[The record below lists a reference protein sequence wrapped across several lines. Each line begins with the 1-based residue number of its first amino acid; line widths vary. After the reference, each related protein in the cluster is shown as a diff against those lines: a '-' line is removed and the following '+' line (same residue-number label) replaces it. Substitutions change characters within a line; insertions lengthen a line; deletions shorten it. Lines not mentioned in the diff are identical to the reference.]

1 MMVKLKQA
9 LLIGYDL
16 FMACAAYVLAFSL
29 RYGFE
34 LRASTVTTILE
45 TIVPLVAAQILFFV
59 LFGLYRRVWRYAS
72 LRDLLAILQAVG
84 LGVAASVLA
93 LFLFNRLENIPRSVF
108 VIDGLALVFLLGAGR
123 FAYRGWR
130 EGLFRAPRGGSP
142 ALVVG
147 AGSAGSQLLRS
158 IQSNPSLGIKIIGL
172 ADDDPAKRKRSL
184 LGYPIL
190 GGIED
195 INDLISKK
203 KVEQVLIAMPS
214 AAGSVIRR
222 IVEQCEQTDARVK
235 TIPALSEL
243 LNGKVKLEELRPLR
257 VEDLLGREPVFMD
270 VQPIAKLVEG
280 QRVVVTG
287 AGGSIGAELCRQ
299 LAPFGPSELVLI
311 ERSEYALYKIE
322 NEMAESF
329 PNLNYSCRLAD
340 ICDSRRMESI
350 FAEKHTKIV
359 LHSAAY
365 KHVPILEHNRREAVV
380 NNVGGTL
387 SVARAA
393 IATGVDKFVL
403 ISTDKA
409 VNPISILGATKRAAE
424 LVCRALQQNGHKTK
438 FITVRFGNVMGSSGS
453 VISLFEKQIAAGGP
467 VTLTHAD
474 ITRFFMSISEA
485 SKLVLLA
492 ASWGKKGEIHVLDM
506 GEPIKVMNLARA
518 MIKLHGRIPGKD
530 IEIKITGLR
539 PGEKIREELFF
550 NNEKIKPTRHP
561 KIMLAQSNG
570 APKGLVERIEELL
583 ARIAENGD
591 MDYRRALKE
600 LVPEYQIERGRHL
613 ATASQ

>member
-1 MMVKLKQA
+1 MTVRLKLA

-16 FMACAAYVLAFSL
+16 VVACAAYVLAFAL
-29 RYGFE
+29 RFGFE
-34 LRASTVTTILE
+34 LRAGAVATIIE

-72 LRDLLAILQAVG
+72 LRDLLAILQAVS
-84 LGVAASVLA
+84 LGVAASVLT
-93 LFLFNRLENIPRSVF
+93 LFLINRLENIPRSVF
-108 VIDGLALVFLLGAGR
+108 IIDGLALIFLLGAGR
-123 FAYRGWR
+123 FAYRAWM
-130 EGLFRAPRGGSP
+130 EGLFIAPRGGSP

-147 AGSAGSQLLRS
+147 AGSAGSELVRS
-158 IQSNPSLGIKIIGL
+158 IQSNPGLGIKIIGL
-172 ADDDPAKRKRSL
+172 ADDDPDKWKRSL
-184 LGYPIL
+184 LGKPIL
-190 GGIED
+190 GGIAD
-195 INDLISKK
+195 IKELISKK
-203 KVEQVLIAMPS
+203 KVEQVLVAMPS
-214 AAGSVIRR
+214 ATGSVIRR
-222 IVEQCEQTDARVK
+222 IVEQCEETDVRVR

-243 LNGKVKLEELRPLR
+243 LEGKVKLEELRPLR

-280 QRVVVTG
+280 RRVVVTG

-329 PNLNYSCRLAD
+329 PGLHYSCRLAD

-350 FAEKHTKIV
+350 FAEKHTRIV
-359 LHSAAY
+359 LHCAAY
-365 KHVPILEHNRREAVV
+365 KHVPILELNRREAVV

-409 VNPISILGATKRAAE
+409 VNPISILGASKRAAE
-424 LVCRALQQNGHKTK
+424 LVCRALQQGGHKTK

-453 VISLFEKQIAAGGP
+453 VISLFEKQIKAGGP
-467 VTLTHAD
+467 VTLTHVD

-492 ASWGKKGEIHVLDM
+492 ASWGRKGEIHVLDM
-506 GEPIKVMNLARA
+506 GEPVKVMDLARA

-530 IEIKITGLR
+530 IEIRTTGLR
-539 PGEKIREELFF
+539 PGEKISEELFF
-550 NNEKIKPTRHP
+550 ENEKIKPTRHP

-570 APKGLVERIEELL
+570 APEGLVERIEKLL
-583 ARIAENGD
+583 ARIADNGD
-591 MDYRRALKE
+591 IDYRRELEK
-600 LVPEYQIERGRHL
+600 LVPEYRVERGKQR
-613 ATASQ
+613 ATIGR